1 MSDANLHFHSTLSG
15 LRGNDITMRP
25 AHGMLLLLKVSTVA
39 ISGQKLQLHIIETN
53 IIDQIHNQANVKL
66 SLLEQTWH

>member
-1 MSDANLHFHSTLSG
+1 
-15 LRGNDITMRP
+15 MRP